1 MITRDLDRFLSI
13 AGGIQPDFGPAW
25 PRAAFLVSP
34 EGFSPGA
41 DSALD
46 NRYMADGANPQRA
59 LDQHRELHRALN
71 VELPVICFAGDPATP
86 EAVFANNVFAT
97 ARTDGAG
104 RLLIAR
110 MHHPSRRA
118 EAERAD
124 IRRFFGTVLGYTEH
138 DLRAGTGV
146 GELTGS
152 LVIDRARGLGFCGLS
167 ARCDEAGARAMHSAF
182 GLRAT
187 LMFDLAE
194 GEYHTN
200 VVLAALADRAVML
213 AGDGFANPAVA
224 DAIAGLFPHAIRL
237 SGVERMAFAGNAI
250 ALGPTRVWLS
260 ATAAKALSATSRSG
274 LERAGFAVASVALD
288 EIERAGGSLRCCVTE
303 IF

>member
-1 MITRDLDRFLSI
+1 MITRDLGRFL
-13 AGGIQPDFGPAW
+13 ARAEAHKADFGPAW

-34 EGFSPGA
+34 DGFSPGT

-46 NRYMADGANPQRA
+46 NRYMASGADPQRA
-59 LDQHRELHRALN
+59 LAQHRVLHRALSA
-71 VELPVICFAGDPATP
+71 ELPTLCFAGNPDTP

-97 ARTDGAG
+97 TRSAGAG

-124 IRRFFGTVLGYTEH
+124 IRGFFGTVLGYAEH
-138 DLRAGTGV
+138 DLRAAPGV

-152 LVIDRARGLGFCGLS
+152 MVIDRARGLGFCGLS
-167 ARCDEAGARAMHSAF
+167 ARCDEAGARAMHAAF
-182 GLRAT
+182 ALRAT

-213 AGDGFANPAVA
+213 APDGFADPAVA
-224 DAIAGLFPHAIRL
+224 DAICGLFGHAIRL
-237 SGVERMAFAGNAI
+237 SGAERDAFAGNAI
-250 ALGPTRVWLS
+250 ALGPTQVWLS
-260 ATAAKALSATSRSG
+260 ATAAAALTKTSRAG
-274 LERAGFAVASVALD
+274 LDQAGFAVASVALD